1 MFAAPAIVK
10 PGENTTTEVPED
22 GFRFF
27 QTEYTAFSLTVL
39 IEQIDI
45 VGRCN
50 LYASNY
56 IQNPGPL
63 DNSTVVVRNET
74 AVAGSRSIVLHL
86 NKTINK
92 KV

>member
-1 MFAAPAIVK
+1 MFIAPAIVD

-27 QTEYTAFSLTVL
+27 QTECTAFSLTVL

-45 VGRCN
+45 MGRCN

-56 IQNPGPL
+56 ITNPGPL

-74 AVAGSRSIVLHL
+74 AVVGSRSVVLHL
-86 NKTINK
+86 NKRFK